1 MDLKKYLNLNK
12 ENESV
17 GSLEVPTC
25 LEMVSAQSGGRGRQG
40 SLLPCGTIKYGV
52 TWYCEVCVEHPLM
65 QRNPRDWKTL
75 TKEDYKV
82 ITGEPRKL
90 PGMTTTPKR
99 GKPKGK
105 RNMTPLER
113 RAVYA
118 MVKEGKS
125 IDEVA
130 SETGY
135 HHSTIR
141 RTYQILKE
149 ELNPE
154 EVSIETKTAPQEVP
168 YGNDGVDYAGFIED
182 CQYLAKYYTEL
193 AEMASKIEKIEKDR
207 ETAETYANKI
217 RGEVNRIKNE
227 FMSL

>member
-52 TWYCEVCVEHPLM
+52 TWYCEICVEHPLM

-90 PGMTTTPKR
+90 P
-99 GKPKGK
+99 
-105 RNMTPLER
+105 
-113 RAVYA
+113 
-118 MVKEGKS
+118 
-125 IDEVA
+125 
-130 SETGY
+130 
-135 HHSTIR
+135 
-141 RTYQILKE
+141 
-149 ELNPE
+149 
-154 EVSIETKTAPQEVP
+154 
-168 YGNDGVDYAGFIED
+168 
-182 CQYLAKYYTEL
+182 
-193 AEMASKIEKIEKDR
+193 
-207 ETAETYANKI
+207 
-217 RGEVNRIKNE
+217 
-227 FMSL
+227 